1 MTAFGT
7 MTEAVETGAKTD
19 VDGVIERAVVVKGA
33 NDDVGNAVAGVIEGK
48 DGTGM
53 V

>member
-1 MTAFGT
+1 

-19 VDGVIERAVVVKGA
+19 VDGVIERAVVVKGT